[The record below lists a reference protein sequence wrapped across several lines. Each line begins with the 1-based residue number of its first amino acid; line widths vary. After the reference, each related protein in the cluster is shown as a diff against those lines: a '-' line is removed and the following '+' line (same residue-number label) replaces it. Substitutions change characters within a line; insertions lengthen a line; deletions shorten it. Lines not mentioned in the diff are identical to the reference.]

1 MSSCN
6 NLSQE
11 DSGDFPIKG
20 FPTPKD
26 FVIFD
31 RTPPYWNQAVDKG
44 SDFYL
49 KIERCL
55 KRHKVENFL
64 SIFTVWSFVDKRK
77 GIRIQ
82 FCNL

>member
-44 SDFYL
+44 FYSMTQE
-49 KIERCL
+49 IV
-55 KRHKVENFL
+55 KVKDV
-64 SIFTVWSFVDKRK
+64 IFT
-77 GIRIQ
+77 
-82 FCNL
+82 